1 MLSNSSDSSIRIRAI
16 SKIVLIAVI
25 SFIGL
30 NAQGSNQKSLD
41 SRENQANIENN
52 GLNNTYEI
60 QVYASDAFD
69 KNNDNSHQDNVYVE
83 ENLENKN
90 PVFNNSLSSVLR
102 KGQNALD
109 YMLNKGRNC
118 FSFVTTKLWDFCGI
132 LSDIFLPADYV
143 PTTIGDYW
151 AGYIPTGVILFFC
164 FYPQGD
170 LEGLL
175 REVGTISTLHYYFSR
190 YYYRKDKDNEDENS

>member
-1 MLSNSSDSSIRIRAI
+1 MLSNSSNSSIRIRAI
-16 SKIVLIAVI
+16 SKIVLIVVI

-60 QVYASDAFD
+60 QVYTSDAFE

-102 KGQNALD
+102 KGQNALS

-132 LSDIFLPADYV
+132 LSDIFLPYDYL
-143 PTTIGDYW
+143 PSTMGDYW
-151 AGYIPTGVILFFC
+151 AGYIPNNIILLYC
-164 FYPQGD
+164 LYPRAKD
-170 LEGLL
+170 LKGLL
-175 REVGTISTLHYYFSR
+175 REVGILSTLHYYFSR
-190 YYYRKDKDNEDENS
+190 YYYRND